1 MYIKYYKL
9 RLLVWILPSIISLK
23 PENIPYKYFANLLVP
38 ILPNVY
44 LIPAVY
50 IQGRRYKKPNIE
62 IFVNESHPYISE
74 SLQLSLKKKRGSKIS
89 IKPIIKNYT
98 IFNTQHVIVVVY
110 LVRCLYYLIVYCICV
125 TWTMY
130 SRKVRYIY
138 IYIYIYICKLIL
150 VTSGRL
156 STHEWV

>member
-62 IFVNESHPYISE
+62 IFVNESHPSISE
-74 SLQLSLKKKRGSKIS
+74 SLQLSHKKRGSKIS

-130 SRKVRYIY
+130 SRKVIY
-138 IYIYIYICKLIL
+138 IYIYIYKEREREII
-150 VTSGRL
+150 
-156 STHEWV
+156 